1 MAKEIPIQ
9 NLYYL
14 LCYAWDQL
22 AEGALIDIKA
32 SDSKSLSELFAQVL
46 AHGTQHLVKRG
57 FDRGYLVHSE
67 ETPRLCGRFN
77 LSESMQRLSWRQG
90 RMVCEFDELDHNI
103 LQNRILKTTIEDVL
117 HAKGIE
123 KNTRTLLREQAASLR
138 HINSIH
144 ITSGIFRR
152 VHLHRNNRFYRFLLN
167 VCELIHDSKLPEQQ
181 DGKTRFRD
189 FIRDPKRMPY
199 LFECFVK
206 NFYMREQR
214 EFKVGRVQFKWA
226 ATGTEESLAVLPVM
240 KTDVSL
246 WSKNRSIIL
255 DCKFYA
261 EAMSGWL
268 GQEKIHASN
277 LYQLYAYLRNAE
289 HHADWKGSEG
299 ILLYPAV
306 SSQFDHHFT
315 VDGHRIRVVSIDLDQ
330 PWKHI
335 HDCLLSVIGSDRSGC
350 VLPTGS

>member
-32 SDSKSLSELFAQVL
+32 CDSKSLSELFARVL

-57 FDRGYLVHSE
+57 FDRSYLVHSE
-67 ETPRLCGRFN
+67 ETSRLRGRFN
-77 LSESMQRLSWRQG
+77 LSESIQRLSWRQG

-103 LQNRILKTTIEDVL
+103 LHNRILKTTILDVL
-117 HAKGIE
+117 HAGGIE
-123 KNTRTLLREQAASLR
+123 KEARNLLREQAALLR
-138 HINSIH
+138 HIDPIH

-167 VCELIHDSKLPEQQ
+167 VCELIHDSKLPEQR
-181 DGKTRFRD
+181 DGRTRFRD

-199 LFECFVK
+199 LFESFVK
-206 NFYMREQR
+206 NFYAREQR
-214 EFKVGRVQFKWA
+214 VFKVGRVQFKWA
-226 ATGTEESLAVLPVM
+226 ATGSEESIAVLPVM

-246 WSKNRSIIL
+246 WSKERSIIF

-289 HHADWKGSEG
+289 HHENWQGSEG

-306 SSQFDHHFT
+306 DHHFDHRFE
-315 VDGHRIRVVSIDLDQ
+315 VDRHKIRVVSVSLEQSWQEIHKDLLALVVD
-330 PWKHI
+330 
-335 HDCLLSVIGSDRSGC
+335 G
-350 VLPTGS
+350 

>member
-9 NLYYL
+9 NLYFL

-32 SDSKSLSELFAQVL
+32 SDSQSLSELFARVL

-67 ETPRLCGRFN
+67 ETPRLRGHLN

-103 LQNRILKTTIEDVL
+103 LHNRILKSTILDVL
-117 HAKGIE
+117 HAGGVE
-123 KNTRTLLREQAASLR
+123 KETRNLLREQSASLR
-138 HINSIH
+138 HIDPVH

-199 LFECFVK
+199 LFESFVK
-206 NFYMREQR
+206 NFYAREQR
-214 EFKVGRVQFKWA
+214 GFKVGRVQFKWA
-226 ATGTEESLAVLPVM
+226 ATGAEESLAVLPVM

-246 WSKNRSIIL
+246 WSKERSIIL
-255 DCKFYA
+255 DCKFYV
-261 EAMSGWL
+261 EAMSGWF
-268 GQEKIHASN
+268 GQEKIHTSN

-289 HHADWKGSEG
+289 HHADWNGSEG

-306 SSQFDHHFT
+306 SSGFDHQFK
-315 VDGHRIRVVSIDLDQ
+315 VEKHRIRVVSIDLDQ
-330 PWKHI
+330 PWKHV
-335 HDCLLSVIGSDRSGC
+335 HDCLLSVIE
-350 VLPTGS
+350 

>member
-32 SDSKSLSELFAQVL
+32 SDSKSLSELFARVL
-46 AHGTQHLVKRG
+46 ARGTQHLVKRG
-57 FDRGYLVHSE
+57 FDRGYLVRSE
-67 ETPRLCGRFN
+67 ETPRLRGRFN

-103 LQNRILKTTIEDVL
+103 IHNRILKTTILDVL
-117 HAKGIE
+117 QAGGLE
-123 KNTRTLLREQAASLR
+123 KETRDLLREQAATLR
-138 HINSIH
+138 HIDRVH
-144 ITSGIFRR
+144 ITSSIFRR

-167 VCELIHDSKLPEQQ
+167 VCELIHDSRLPEQQ

-199 LFECFVK
+199 LFESFVK
-206 NFYMREQR
+206 NFYAREQR
-214 EFKVGRVQFKWA
+214 KFRVGRVQFKWVA
-226 ATGTEESLAVLPVM
+226 IGAEESLAVLPVM

-246 WSKNRSIIL
+246 WSKERSIIL
-255 DCKFYA
+255 DCKFYS

-268 GQEKIHASN
+268 GQQKIHASN

-289 HHADWKGSEG
+289 HSTDWQGSDG

-306 SSQFDHHFT
+306 SHQFDHIFT
-315 VDGHRIRVVSIDLDQ
+315 VDGHKIRVISLDLEQ
-330 PWKHI
+330 AWTEI
-335 HDCLLSVIGSDRSGC
+335 HRDMLAIIGQ
-350 VLPTGS
+350 